1 MEAAWGC
8 GGLSW
13 NVWTLRG
20 AGLKAVWIDL
30 GLSGAVLARLG
41 AIWGRPGADLEPAW
55 SCLDADKAARTNK
68 KKEADFMS
76 RVAVRR
82 VGRP

>member
-1 MEAAWGC
+1 MKIGEFCLPGARPGVLWDVLEAAWGC

-41 AIWGRPGADLEPAW
+41 AILGRPGAVLGR
-55 SCLDADKAARTNK
+55 LG
-68 KKEADFMS
+68 
-76 RVAVRR
+76 AV
-82 VGRP
+82 